1 MRMVLMKYLLNDCL
15 LKRYALKKYLP
26 KKYLLVVV
34 CLLSQLFFVEA
45 FATKVYLL
53 TMSPSQQ
60 EVYTM
65 WGHTA
70 LRVHTDSVDKV
81 YNYGVFLF
89 DDGFLYKF
97 VKGETDYWL
106 DTETI
111 MDANYEAMYKNVY
124 LYQQTLNLTEEE
136 AQAIYQALEEN
147 LKPENR
153 VYRYNFFYD
162 NCATRPRNI
171 VEKVL
176 GEIRYPEI
184 NNKKTYRDEIY
195 KLTKSSPWLT
205 FGIDLCLGVPTD
217 ERIPDYDLMFLPM
230 ELHRAYEGAER
241 KVDGVWKPLI
251 RKEITIVQPVHKKG
265 PKEHCYFTPM
275 LCFSLLFL
283 AFAVW
288 TLVRVN
294 RQKQQGKQPLIVE
307 YVLDDVL
314 FIAYGLLGIILAFL
328 AFVSIHP
335 CTHPNLNLLW
345 SNPLQLL
352 FPILVC
358 WKQLTKPFCILLIIN
373 AIACIITIFGYWL
386 FPQTMNV
393 ATLPLAALM
402 AMRSLYWV
410 WQRGGVEILGF
421 KTSKKNV

>member
-1 MRMVLMKYLLNDCL
+1 MRKV
-15 LKRYALKKYLP
+15 R
-26 KKYLLVVV
+26 KKYLLKKILLLVV
-34 CLLSQLFFVEA
+34 CLLAQLVSVEA
-45 FATKVYLL
+45 LATKVYLL

-60 EVYTM
+60 QVYTM

-70 LRVHTDSVDKV
+70 LRVHSDSVDKV

-89 DDGFLYKF
+89 GDDFLYKF

-106 DTETI
+106 DTGTI
-111 MDANYEAMYKNVY
+111 METNYEAMYKNVY
-124 LYQQTLNLTEEE
+124 LYQQTLDLSEEE
-136 AQAIYQALEEN
+136 AQALYLALEEN

-162 NCATRPRNI
+162 NCATRARNI
-171 VEKVL
+171 VEKVI
-176 GEIRYPEI
+176 GEIRYPKI
-184 NNKKTYRDEIY
+184 NNKLTYRDEIY
-195 KLTKSSPWLT
+195 KLTKSSPWIT

-230 ELHRAYEGAER
+230 ELHRAYGGAER
-241 KVDGVWKPLI
+241 KVDGQWKPLV

-265 PKEHCYFTPM
+265 TLERHYFTPL
-275 LCFSLLFL
+275 LCFTVLFL
-283 AFAVW
+283 AFSVW
-288 TLVRVN
+288 TIVRVK
-294 RQKQQGKQPLIVE
+294 RQKLQGKSNSVAE

-314 FIAYGLLGIILAFL
+314 FIVYGLLGVVLAFL

-352 FPILVC
+352 FPILIC
-358 WKQLTKPFCILLIIN
+358 WKRLTKMFCVMLAVN
-373 AIACIITIFGYWL
+373 AAACIVAVLGYWV

-393 ATLPLAALM
+393 ATLPLSALM
-402 AMRSLYWV
+402 AMRSLYWF
-410 WQRGGVEILGF
+410 WQRGGVEILGV

>member
-1 MRMVLMKYLLNDCL
+1 MRKVKKIYLLKKCL
-15 LKRYALKKYLP
+15 LL
-26 KKYLLVVV
+26 VV
-34 CLLSQLFFVEA
+34 CLLAQLLFVEA

-53 TMSPSQQ
+53 TMSPSQK

-70 LRVHTDSVDKV
+70 LRVHNDTVDKV

-106 DTETI
+106 DTGTILET
-111 MDANYEAMYKNVY
+111 NYEAMYKNVY
-124 LYQQTLNLTEEE
+124 LYQQTLNLSEEE
-136 AQAIYQALEEN
+136 AQTLYRALEEN

-162 NCATRPRNI
+162 NCATRARNI
-171 VEKVL
+171 VEKSL
-176 GEIRYPEI
+176 GEIRYPKI
-184 NNKKTYRDEIY
+184 NNKLTYRDEIY
-195 KLTKSSPWLT
+195 RLTKSSPWLT

-230 ELHRAYEGAER
+230 ELHRAYAGAER
-241 KVDGVWKPLI
+241 MVDGEWKPLI

-265 PKEHCYFTPM
+265 LKEHHYFTPIF
-275 LCFSLLFL
+275 CFSVLFL
-283 AFAVW
+283 VFSIGTILRIRW
-288 TLVRVN
+288 
-294 RQKQQGKQPLIVE
+294 QKRQGKSNSVIE
-307 YVLDDVL
+307 YILDDVL
-314 FIAYGLLGIILAFL
+314 FVGYGLLGVVLAFL

-352 FPILVC
+352 FPILIC
-358 WKQLTKPFCILLIIN
+358 WKRLSKIFCILLVVN
-373 AIACIITIFGYWL
+373 AVACMVSILGYWI
-386 FPQTMNV
+386 FPQTMNI

-402 AMRSLYWV
+402 AVRSLYWF
-410 WQRGGVEILGF
+410 WQRGGAEILGF
-421 KTSKKNV
+421 RTSKKNV

>member
-1 MRMVLMKYLLNDCL
+1 MRKIEKKYRLKRCL
-15 LKRYALKKYLP
+15 LLI
-26 KKYLLVVV
+26 V
-34 CLLSQLFFVEA
+34 CLLSQLVSVEA

-53 TMSPSQQ
+53 TMSPSQK

-70 LRVHTDSVDKV
+70 LRVHNDSVDKV

-106 DTETI
+106 DTGTI
-111 MDANYEAMYKNVY
+111 METNYEAMYKNVY
-124 LYQQTLNLTEEE
+124 LYQQTLDLSEEE
-136 AQAIYQALEEN
+136 AQTLYRALEEN

-162 NCATRPRNI
+162 NCATRARNI
-171 VEKVL
+171 VEKSL
-176 GEIRYPEI
+176 GEIRYPKI
-184 NNKKTYRDEIY
+184 NNKLTYRNEIY

-217 ERIPDYDLMFLPM
+217 KRIPDYELMFLPM
-230 ELHRAYEGAER
+230 ELHRAYGGAER
-241 KVDGVWKPLI
+241 WVNGEWKPLI
-251 RKEITIVQPVHKKG
+251 RKEITIVQPVHKKEQ
-265 PKEHCYFTPM
+265 KEHHLFSPL
-275 LCFSLLFL
+275 LCFSLLF
-283 AFAVW
+283 FGFFVW
-288 TLVRVN
+288 TIVCVR
-294 RQKQQGKQPLIVE
+294 RQRKKGKNDSVVE
-307 YVLDDVL
+307 YILDDVL
-314 FIAYGLLGIILAFL
+314 FFAYGLLGVLLAFL

-358 WKQLTKPFCILLIIN
+358 WKRFTKTFCIMLMVN
-373 AIACIITIFGYWL
+373 AVACLATILGYWL

-402 AMRSLYWV
+402 AMRSLYWI
-410 WQRGGVEILGF
+410 WKRGGVEILGV
-421 KTSKKNV
+421 KTSKKMFEN